1 MSFINICITITII
14 CFLIIVI
21 NMAITLKKSK
31 LDDYRAM
38 IEDSDV
44 KKAMEE

>member
-1 MSFINICITITII
+1 MSFINICIVITIV
-14 CFLIIVI
+14 CFLIIVT
-21 NMAITLKKSK
+21 NMVIIMKKSK
-31 LDDYRAM
+31 SGDYRLM

>member
-1 MSFINICITITII
+1 MGFINICITITII

-21 NMAITLKKSK
+21 NMVITLKKSK
-31 LDDYRAM
+31 SGDYRLM

-44 KKAMEE
+44 KKIMEE

>member
-1 MSFINICITITII
+1 
-14 CFLIIVI
+14 
-21 NMAITLKKSK
+21 MAITLKKSK

-44 KKAMEE
+44 KKAMLDGKDITPFIWKIIAKERKNEN